1 MSKKRT
7 LKKSI
12 TFFTVF
18 FLLLLGI
25 ACIFYVKDY
34 YHSQSTVKN
43 FLKSDNIVAVTE
55 EKDFISFTNKI
66 KTSENAFIFYQGA
79 KVESTAYAPLLY
91 QLAENGI
98 DCFLVKMP
106 FHLAVLSP
114 NKANTVLKDYEDQYT
129 NWYIGGHSLGGA
141 IAASYASKNVS
152 RLKGLILLGAYST
165 NDLSDTDLFVL
176 SIYGSNDHVL
186 NHEKYENYKKNLPTS
201 FSELVLEGGNHA
213 YYGNYGEQKGDGKA
227 DLTRQEQQ
235 EKTCDAIIKW
245 IAP

>member
-1 MSKKRT
+1 MPRKRT

-25 ACIFYVKDY
+25 ALVFYVKDY
-34 YHSQSTVKN
+34 YHSESTAKN
-43 FLKSDNIVAVTE
+43 FLKSNNIVTVTE
-55 EKDFISFTNKI
+55 EKNFISFTNKK
-66 KTSENAFIFYQGA
+66 KTSENAFIFYPGA

-91 QLAENGI
+91 RLAENGI

-114 NKANTVLKDYEDQYT
+114 NKANTVFKDYKNKYT

-141 IAASYASKNVS
+141 MAASYTSKNVS
-152 RLKGLILLGAYST
+152 QLKGLILLGAYST
-165 NDLSDTDLFVL
+165 KDLSNTDLFTL
-176 SIYGSNDHVL
+176 SIYGSNDRVL
-186 NHEKYENYKKNLPTS
+186 NHEKYKTYKKNLPPS

-227 DLTRQEQQ
+227 DLTRKEQQ

-245 IAP
+245 ITP